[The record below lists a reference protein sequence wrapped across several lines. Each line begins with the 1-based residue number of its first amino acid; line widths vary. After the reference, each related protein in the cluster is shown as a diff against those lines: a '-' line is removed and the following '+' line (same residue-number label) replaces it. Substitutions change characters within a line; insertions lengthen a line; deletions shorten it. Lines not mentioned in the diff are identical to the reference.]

1 VDAWAIVDPRRA
13 FEYLATQPRAGGVWI
28 AVRRPLLVAVALG
41 STMSMLAS
49 GVLTARI
56 ALSATTY
63 WTFVPIAEALA
74 LLAVAGRRLE
84 RGSRSAAIDTF
95 FAGHGPWTLFMIA
108 VTGVLTFVSPA
119 LWWTLLTG
127 ALIVGM
133 AVVMLWSAYIDFWF
147 FRTVLRASRAG
158 AVRDVIVNRL
168 LTWTAVFLI
177 FAVETW
183 TPGALVR
190 ELTEAFKEM

>member
-1 VDAWAIVDPRRA
+1 MVAPRRA
-13 FEYLATQPRAGGVWI
+13 FEYLASQPHPGGVWI

-41 STMSMLAS
+41 SMVSMLAS
-49 GVLTARI
+49 GALTARI
-56 ALSATTY
+56 VLSATTY

-74 LLAVAGRRLE
+74 LLVVAGRRLE

-133 AVVMLWSAYIDFWF
+133 AIVMLWSASIDFWF
-147 FRTVLRASRAG
+147 FRTALSASRAG
-158 AVRDVIVNRL
+158 AIRDVLVHRL
-168 LTWTAVFLI
+168 LTWTAVFAV

-183 TPGALVR
+183 TPGGIVR
-190 ELTEAFKEM
+190 ELVESFKEM